1 MGRVYLDNVIVITKR
16 DSADI
21 SMVLY
26 KVSQKICGSEIKSK
40 AKKLILWLHRN
51 SVPTFLCYKQQ
62 SKIPSI
68 LIGGH

>member
-40 AKKLILWLHRN
+40 AKKLIL
-51 SVPTFLCYKQQ
+51 
-62 SKIPSI
+62 
-68 LIGGH
+68 